1 MNPNQLI
8 PPFFYKR
15 RLFPF
20 LPRPVR
26 KQDLVTRRIENKI
39 PQLMP
44 KKINMF
50 ISQKNRAELYKKM
63 MLKYGKCRSIFVSNE
78 LFITAFSPE
87 MVYQITVEQKE
98 KFLKGNGWNRI
109 RKFAGEGLLTSEE
122 PTHTQHRKI
131 MQPSFT
137 HKKIQG
143 YFDIMIEKTSSRID
157 EWLKTPN
164 KKVDVHSEMVS
175 LTLEIVAESLFGINL
190 KSDTEVIRK
199 NMNTA
204 VNAAERTVAPALH
217 RYDFSNLPIF
227 KDFRDASIKLHEFS
241 LKLIEQRMN
250 NPVDGD
256 DLLNVLIKSRNNKDN
271 PMSFQEISDEVLTII
286 LAGFE
291 TTANALT
298 FTIAYINDSPIW
310 YRLLTQEAQE
320 IMKHYGK
327 EDFMER
333 VSKAEICTSIIKE
346 TLRISPPLW
355 VMPRLALEDSVID
368 GNFIPRGAAVI
379 MSTYPIHHDPEIYEY
394 PEMFMP
400 QRWNNDFEKGL
411 PRGAYIPFGLGQRKC
426 MGDQF
431 AMLEMKVI
439 LLMIA
444 NKIKLETTRKAP
456 KGAAKASYRTSRPV
470 KAKIKPIDL

>member
-1 MNPNQLI
+1 MNLNQVI
-8 PPFFYKR
+8 PPYFYKR

-20 LPRPVR
+20 LPKPVR
-26 KQDLVTRRIENKI
+26 KQDLKTRNIENKI
-39 PQLMP
+39 PKIMP
-44 KKINMF
+44 KTINMF

-122 PTHTQHRKI
+122 PTHSQHRKI

-143 YFDIMIEKTSSRID
+143 YFDIMTDKTSKRID
-157 EWLKTPN
+157 EWISTPN

-190 KSDTEVIRK
+190 KSDTEIIRK
-199 NMNTA
+199 NMNVA
-204 VNAAERTVAPALH
+204 INAAERTVAPALH

-227 KDFRDASIKLHEFS
+227 KNFREASIELHKFS
-241 LKLIEQRMN
+241 LKLIEERMN

-256 DLLNVLIKSRNNKDN
+256 DLLNVLIKSKNDKDS

-298 FTIAYINDSPIW
+298 FAIAYINDNPIW
-310 YRLLTQEAQE
+310 YTLLSQEAKE
-320 IMKHYGK
+320 IMNSYGK
-327 EDFMER
+327 DNFMEI
-333 VSKAEICTSIIKE
+333 VSNAPVCTSIIKE

-355 VMPRLALEDSVID
+355 VMPRLALKDCVID
-368 GNFIPRGAAVI
+368 GNFIPSGASVI
-379 MSTYPIHHDPEIYEY
+379 MSTYPIHHDPDIYER
-394 PEMFMP
+394 PDLFLP
-400 QRWNNDFEKGL
+400 HRWNNDFEKTL
-411 PRGAYIPFGLGQRKC
+411 PRGAYIPFGVGTRKC
-426 MGDQF
+426 IGDQF

-444 NKIKLETTRKAP
+444 NKINLKTTRKAP

-470 KAKIKPIDL
+470 KAIIKPIDL